1 MSLLTRPQVVV
12 LGLVMSS
19 APALAQFSP
28 PVLPPLNPIL
38 LCTSYVPTLAECQ
51 NPVTFCANM
60 ARSAA
65 KTNPNATCNV
75 LVRDAALNAVASLPE
90 RTVLVPVTRNASG
103 QTIEPDAATKSV
115 AFVQENLN
123 ARYMSGLSSFML
135 GTAHRDRTY
144 FPASTKAASLM
155 RAARFSQRNAWN
167 NSGNIVDSCREY
179 VHEKYYDYSVFEDA
193 ISSSGTDYRKIFNIA
208 YAQAPSGGSVPAS
221 AIGTRSIADP
231 VQRGKDGTP
240 IQPTIQFPS
249 GAPKNEFFAVPPP
262 AQGRVTI
269 GTGSEDRVVMLPGL
283 MGAAIIHL
291 KDLDRPLNL
300 YGTILPEA
308 TLSTLANGA
317 SYYNESWA
325 WHRSMSV
332 TRNANVL
339 DERMYEL
346 DRLQEEFAA
355 LVQQRKELVTSITSE
370 LARRYR
376 PLPGMLKA
384 DPDTSSHLT
393 DDDEPQDPLIPQL
406 YQLASLDAV
415 IEAALQQAQA
425 QGCLDFQIGMAAAP
439 CDWSPKRF
447 ARRVMNLYQGAREQD
462 FQRCATYTRDDFAD
476 LKAKPLQIGSVN
488 YPAQDYTTSPSRLE
502 TYFTRR
508 DQYMRA
514 LSSTVGPM
522 LDPKTAQPRLR
533 WESGDSYSLGNDTFG
548 ATANYQV
555 AVAINNV
562 KHTPDCGLSPEIKG
576 SFTATGSALGISANL
591 INAQLQ
597 VTQKRADIDLDVL
610 DNTVPL
616 VDIHQDLT
624 LGQFNIVSGKQE
636 KKATLVNAQATFV
649 IVVVPVTLGAKV
661 AGVVGLEYEL
671 KAEHTVTGTTACS
684 VTNLGVAG
692 HLKPYAQV
700 DGELYASVDL
710 FVIEA
715 GVKGRLQ
722 LVHAAVPLDGRVW
735 LAPSGGQLRLRMEG
749 NSDLNFTF
757 LSGSIAAYVEVG
769 IWPFEAEFEETLVS
783 WNGIQE
789 NVKLF
794 NHTFN
799 VSLIDLRS
807 LL

>member
-1 MSLLTRPQVVV
+1 
-12 LGLVMSS
+12 MSS
-19 APALAQFSP
+19 APVLAQSFP
-28 PVLPPLNPIL
+28 PIIPVPNPIL
-38 LCTSYVPTLAECQ
+38 LCNAYVPTLEDCQ
-51 NPVTFCANM
+51 NPTTLCANL
-60 ARSAA
+60 ARNAA

-103 QTIEPDAATKSV
+103 QEIAPDAATKSV
-115 AFVQENLN
+115 AFVAENPN

-155 RAARFSQRNAWN
+155 RMARISQRNAWN
-167 NSGNIVDSCREY
+167 NSGNTVDSCREY

-221 AIGTRSIADP
+221 AMGTRSIADP

-240 IQPTIQFPS
+240 IQPAIQFPA
-249 GAPKNEFFAVPPP
+249 GAPKNEFFTVPPP
-262 AQGRVTI
+262 VQGKVTI
-269 GTGSEDRVVMLPGL
+269 SASDVDRVVVIPGV
-283 MGAAIIHL
+283 MGAALIQL

-300 YGTILPEA
+300 YGTVLPEA

-317 SYYNESWA
+317 SYYNESWS
-325 WHRSMSV
+325 WHLGMSTV
-332 TRNANVL
+332 RNANVL

-384 DPDTSSHLT
+384 EPGTSSHLT
-393 DDDEPQDPLIPQL
+393 DDEPQDSLIPQL

-425 QGCLDFQIGMAAAP
+425 QGCLNFQIGKAAAP

-462 FQRCATYTRDDFAD
+462 FQKCATYTRDDFPD
-476 LKAKPLQIGSVN
+476 LKAKPLQHGTVN
-488 YPAQDYTTSPSRLE
+488 FPAQDYTTSPSRLE

-508 DQYMRA
+508 DQYLRA
-514 LSSTVGPM
+514 LSSTVGTM

-562 KHTPDCGLSPEIKG
+562 KYTPDCGLSPEMTG

-649 IVVVPVTLGAKV
+649 VVVVPVTLGAKV
-661 AGVVGLEYEL
+661 AGVVGLEYAL
-671 KAEHTVTGTTACS
+671 TAEHTVTGTTACS

-692 HLKPYAQV
+692 HIKPYAQV

-710 FVIEA
+710 FIIEA

-735 LAPSGGQLRLRMEG
+735 LASSGGQLKLRMEG
-749 NSDLNFTF
+749 NSDLKFTF

-769 IWPFEAEFEETLVS
+769 VWPFEAEFEETLVS

-794 NHTFN
+794 NHAFN
-799 VSLIDLRS
+799 VNLVDLRS

>member
-1 MSLLTRPQVVV
+1 MSCPLRP
-12 LGLVMSS
+12 
-19 APALAQFSP
+19 PWPNRSP

-38 LCTSYVPTLAECQ
+38 LCNSYVPTLEECQ

-65 KTNPNATCNV
+65 KTNPNAACNV

-90 RTVLVPVTRNASG
+90 RTVLVPITRNASG
-103 QTIEPDAATKSV
+103 QEIAPDAATKSV
-115 AFVQENLN
+115 AFVEENPN

-144 FPASTKAASLM
+144 FPASTKTATLM
-155 RAARFSQRNAWN
+155 RFARLSQRNAWN
-167 NSGNIVDSCREY
+167 NSGNTVDSCREY

-193 ISSSGTDYRKIFNIA
+193 ISSAGTDYRKIFDIA

-240 IQPTIQFPS
+240 IQPAIQFPA
-249 GAPKNEFFAVPPP
+249 GAPKNEFFTVPPP
-262 AQGRVTI
+262 VQGKVTI
-269 GTGSEDRVVMLPGL
+269 SASNVDRVVVVPG
-283 MGAAIIHL
+283 GRGVAFIEL

-325 WHRSMSV
+325 WHRSMS
-332 TRNANVL
+332 TIRNANVL

-355 LVQQRKELVTSITSE
+355 LVQQRKDLVSSIQVE
-370 LARRYR
+370 LARRYQ
-376 PLPGMLKA
+376 PIQGFLKA
-384 DPDTSSHLT
+384 EPETSSNLT
-393 DDDEPQDPLIPQL
+393 DDDEPQDPVVTQL

-425 QGCLDFQIGMAAAP
+425 KGCLNFQIGKAAAP

-462 FQRCATYTRDDFAD
+462 FQKCSTYTRDDFAD
-476 LKAKPLQIGSVN
+476 LKARPLQIGTVN

-562 KHTPDCGLSPEIKG
+562 KNTPDCGLSPEVTG

-591 INAQLQ
+591 INAQVN

-616 VDIHQDLT
+616 VDIHKNLT

-636 KKATLVNAQATFV
+636 KKATLVSAQATFV
-649 IVVVPVTLGAKV
+649 IVVVPVTIGAKV
-661 AGVVGLEYEL
+661 AGVVGLEYGL
-671 KAEHTVTGTTACS
+671 SADHKVTGTTACS
-684 VTNLGVAG
+684 VTSVGITG
-692 HLKPYAQV
+692 HVQPYAQV

-722 LVHAAVPLDGRVW
+722 LVHAAVPLNANVWLSPVGGRVK
-735 LAPSGGQLRLRMEG
+735 LRMEG
-749 NSDLNFTF
+749 NSDLRFTF
-757 LSGSIAAYVEVG
+757 LSGSISAYVEVG
-769 IWPFEAEFEETLVS
+769 IWPFETEFEETLVS
-783 WNGIQE
+783 WNGITE

-794 NHTFN
+794 DHSFN
-799 VSLIDLRS
+799 VDLLDLRS

>member
-1 MSLLTRPQVVV
+1 MPLTRPQVAV
-12 LGLVMSS
+12 LGLVLSA
-19 APALAQFSP
+19 APAFAFSFP
-28 PVLPPLNPIL
+28 PITPKPPLN
-38 LCTSYVPTLAECQ
+38 LCQGYVPTLADCQ
-51 NPVTFCANM
+51 NGVTLCAQM
-60 ARSAA
+60 ARMAA
-65 KTNPNATCNV
+65 KTNPDATCNV

-103 QTIEPDAATKSV
+103 QTIEPDATTKSV
-115 AFVQENLN
+115 AFVAENPN
-123 ARYMSGLSSFML
+123 ARYMSGLSSFLL
-135 GTAHRDRTY
+135 GSAHRERTY
-144 FPASTKAASLM
+144 FPATTQAALIM
-155 RAARFSQRNAWN
+155 RTARMMQRSNWN
-167 NSGNIVDSCREY
+167 SSGNTVNSCREY

-193 ISSSGTDYRKIFNIA
+193 ISSAGTDYRRVFDIA

-240 IQPTIQFPS
+240 IQPAIQFPS
-249 GAPKNEFFAVPPP
+249 GAPKNEFFTVPPP
-262 AQGRVTI
+262 AQGKVTI
-269 GTGSEDRVVMLPGL
+269 SASDVDRVVTIPGVR
-283 MGAAIIHL
+283 GAALIRL

-300 YGTILPEA
+300 YGTVLPEA

-317 SYYNESWA
+317 SYYNESWS
-325 WHRSMSV
+325 WHRSMS
-332 TRNANVL
+332 TIRNVNVL

-355 LVQQRKELVTSITSE
+355 LVQQRQDLVTSITAE

-384 DPDTSSHLT
+384 EPDTSSNLT
-393 DDDEPQDPLIPQL
+393 GDDEPQDPVVTQL

-415 IEAALQQAQA
+415 IEASLQQAQA
-425 QGCLDFQIGMAAAP
+425 QGCLNFQTGKMPAP

-447 ARRVMNLYQGAREQD
+447 ARRVLNLYQGAREQD
-462 FQRCATYTRDDFAD
+462 FQKCSTYTRDDFAD
-476 LKAKPLQIGSVN
+476 LKSKPLQHGTVN
-488 YPAQDYTTSPSRLE
+488 FPAQDYTTSPTRLE

-508 DQYMRA
+508 DQYLRA
-514 LSSTVGPM
+514 LSSTVGSM
-522 LDPKTAQPRLR
+522 LDPKTVQPRLR

-555 AVAINNV
+555 AVALNNV
-562 KHTPDCGLSPEIKG
+562 KHTPDCGLSPEITG
-576 SFTATGSALGISANL
+576 SFTATGSALGMSANL
-591 INAQLQ
+591 VNAQVN

-661 AGVVGLEYEL
+661 AGVVGLEYDMT
-671 KAEHTVTGTTACS
+671 AEHTVTGTTACS

-692 HLKPYAQV
+692 HIKPYAQV

-710 FVIEA
+710 FIIEA

-735 LAPSGGQLRLRMEG
+735 LASSGGQLKLRMEG
-749 NSDLNFTF
+749 NSDLKFTF

-769 IWPFEAEFEETLVS
+769 IWPFETEFEETLVS
-783 WNGIQE
+783 WNGIKE

-794 NHTFN
+794 DHAFN
-799 VSLIDLRS
+799 VNLVDLRP